1 MSGIK
6 ILNKK
11 MLNNLQATLTLRL
24 GRKISQ
30 QETLDLC
37 LRYAVKDFE
46 DLVKF
51 ASNVPTLTPEIAEEI
66 IALFE
71 EDDSALYDINTKF
84 PNPDDQEIHS
94 L

>member
-1 MSGIK
+1 AK
-6 ILNKK
+6 
-11 MLNNLQATLTLRL
+11 LTLRL

-30 QETLDLC
+30 QETLDLY

-71 EDDSALYDINTKF
+71 EDDGALYDTNTKF

>member
-1 MSGIK
+1 MSVIK
-6 ILNKK
+6 IPNKK
-11 MLNNLQATLTLRL
+11 MLDNLQAKLTLRL

-37 LRYAVKDFE
+37 LRHAIKDFE
-46 DLVKF
+46 DLVRL
-51 ASNVPTLTPEIAEEI
+51 ASNISTLTPEIAEEI

-71 EDDSALYDINTKF
+71 EDDGSSYDLNAKF
-84 PNPDDQEIHS
+84 PNPDDQEIYS